1 MTKLQKMLK
10 KIDEVLSSPSTITD
24 EEIEKYQ
31 EDLDAYYA
39 ENYKFNSQS
48 YGRLE
53 GDSCGNNQTA
63 M

>member
-1 MTKLQKMLK
+1 MIKA
-10 KIDEVLSSPSTITD
+10 IDEVLSSPSTITD
-24 EEIEKYQ
+24 EEIKKYQ
-31 EDLDAYYA
+31 EDLDEYYA

>member
-1 MTKLQKMLK
+1 MTKLQKMMK
-10 KIDEVLSSPSTITD
+10 KIDEVLSSSSTITP
-24 EEIEKYQ
+24 EEIAMYQ

>member
-1 MTKLQKMLK
+1 MTKLQKALK
-10 KIDEVLSSPSTITD
+10 AIDEVLSSPSTITD
-24 EEIEKYQ
+24 EEIKKYQ
-31 EDLDAYYA
+31 EDLDEYYA

>member
-1 MTKLQKMLK
+1 MMK
-10 KIDEVLSSPSTITD
+10 KIDEVLSSSSTITP
-24 EEIEKYQ
+24 EEIAMYQ